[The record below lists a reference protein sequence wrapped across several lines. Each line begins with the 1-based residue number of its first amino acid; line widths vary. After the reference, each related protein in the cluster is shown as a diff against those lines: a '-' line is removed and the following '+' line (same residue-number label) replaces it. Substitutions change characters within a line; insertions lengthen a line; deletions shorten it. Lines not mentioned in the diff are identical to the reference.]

1 MVADTRTIEQKSL
14 HFLTM
19 IAETLETSSFT
30 LDEVQRYLGNAEPEH
45 KECLAWLKQNGY
57 LKGAVLGFGNYSLTE
72 QGDLFL
78 NLVAE

>member
-1 MVADTRTIEQKSL
+1 MVGDTRTIEQKSL

-19 IAETLETSSFT
+19 IAETLETKSFT
-30 LDEVQRYLGNAEPEH
+30 AEEAQRYLGNAEPEH

-57 LKGAVLGFGNYSLTE
+57 IKAPVLGFGSYSFTE

-78 NLVAE
+78 NLVAV